1 MTVLDWILVGIR
13 WAHALAAVAW
23 IGGSI
28 FFLLVLRPALRRAD
42 GGGAVGRLAGTEF
55 RNLVNTAIAV
65 LVLSGVVLSVSRLTS
80 TAVSLPY
87 VIVLTAKVAVA
98 LYMFSV
104 VWLLQKRSGTDEIA
118 TGNGL
123 LTRVKRGLV
132 SPVAI
137 IIGGTIAIG
146 LADVLDALFERG
158 LAG

>member
-1 MTVLDWILVGIR
+1 MSVLDWILVGIR
-13 WAHALAAVAW
+13 WAHALAAVTW
-23 IGGSI
+23 VGGSI
-28 FFLLVLRPALRRAD
+28 FFLLVLRPALRRSD
-42 GGGAVGRLAGTEF
+42 SGGVVGRLAGAEF

-80 TAVSLPY
+80 TATSLPY
-87 VIVLTAKVAVA
+87 VIVLAVKVAVA

-104 VWLLQKRSGTDEIA
+104 VWLLQRRSGTGKPA

-123 LTRVKRGLV
+123 LARVKRGLV

-137 IIGGTIAIG
+137 IIGGTLAIG